1 MIRPPPRYTR
11 TDTLCPY
18 ATRFRSEGSAG
29 TADMDRIM
37 RDGVGFRMGPFE
49 LMDLTALDVT
59 HPASVLIYEQF
70 YHEPRYRPSL
80 LLGSRYEAAILG
92 RKVGNGFYDYK
103 DGHRVDPEEPTA
115 PDYDCRKVWVSTAE
129 ADGEREHAGS
139 GKRWSGHVH
148 LG

>member
-18 ATRFRSEGSAG
+18 ATRFRSEGIAG
-29 TADMDRIM
+29 TADIDRIM

-70 YHEPRYRPSL
+70 YPEPRYRPSL
-80 LLGSRYEAAILG
+80 LLGRSEAHTSELQSLLRISYADFCL
-92 RKVGNGFYDYK
+92 KTQTHNQF
-103 DGHRVDPEEPTA
+103 TA
-115 PDYDCRKVWVSTAE
+115 PSSKKTLRQ
-129 ADGEREHAGS
+129 
-139 GKRWSGHVH
+139 
-148 LG
+148 